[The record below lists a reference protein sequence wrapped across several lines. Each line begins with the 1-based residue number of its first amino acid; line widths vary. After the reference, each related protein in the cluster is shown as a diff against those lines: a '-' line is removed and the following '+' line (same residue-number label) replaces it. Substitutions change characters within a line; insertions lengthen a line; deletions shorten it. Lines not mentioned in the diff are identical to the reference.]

1 MENLGY
7 YNGKFDLIEN
17 MYVPMND
24 RACFFGDGIY
34 EAAYTR
40 NHIVYALNE
49 HIDRLF
55 DSAAALDIKV
65 PHTKEVLY
73 DIICELVKKVDDDEL
88 LVYFQVSR
96 GTQMRNHTPDP
107 TLTGNLW
114 ITIRPQKMRDSHTPM
129 TLMTL
134 EDTRHLYCNMKTL
147 NLMSAVIASKKA
159 LETGV
164 DEAVLHRN
172 GNVTECTHSNIFI
185 ITENNELKTAPI
197 SHMILPGV
205 SRAHLLNAARTLGIP
220 TIENTFTL
228 EEMFSAKEIIV
239 TASGALCRPV
249 SYIDGK
255 AVGGRAKEILDSLR
269 DFVINEFLSKT
280 KA

>member
-40 NHIVYALNE
+40 NHIVYALDE

-55 DSAAALDIKV
+55 DSAKALDIKV
-65 PHTKEVLY
+65 PHSKKALY
-73 DIICELVKKVDDDEL
+73 DIIYELVKKVDADEQ

-107 TLTGNLW
+107 DLLGNLW
-114 ITIRPQKMRDSHTPM
+114 ITIRPQKMRNSHSHM

-134 EDTRHLYCNMKTL
+134 EDTRHLYCNIKTL
-147 NLMSAVIASKKA
+147 NLMTAVIASKKA
-159 LETGV
+159 LEVGV

-172 GNVTECTHSNIFI
+172 GYITECTHSNIFI

-197 SHMILPGV
+197 SNMILPGV
-205 SRAHLLNAARTLGIP
+205 SRAHLINAAQILNIP
-220 TIENTFTL
+220 VIEKEFSID
-228 EEMFSAKEIIV
+228 EMFSAKEIIV

-249 SYIDGK
+249 STIDGK
-255 AVGGRAKEILDSLR
+255 KVGGNAKDILDSLR
-269 DFVINEFLSKT
+269 DFVINEFLSQT
-280 KA
+280 QV

>member
-7 YNGKFDLIEN
+7 YNGKFDTIEN

-34 EAAYTR
+34 EAAYTK
-40 NHIVYALNE
+40 NHIVYALDE

-55 DSAAALDIKV
+55 EGATTLDIKV
-65 PHTKEVLY
+65 PHTKEKLR
-73 DIICELVKKVDDDEL
+73 DIICELVKKVDADEQ

-107 TLTGNLW
+107 ELVGNLW
-114 ITIRPQKMRDSHTPM
+114 ITVRPQKMRDSYTPM

-134 EDTRHLYCNMKTL
+134 EDTRHLFCNIKTL

-159 LETGV
+159 LDAGV
-164 DEAVLHRN
+164 DEAVLHR
-172 GNVTECTHSNIFI
+172 GEYVTECTHSNIFI
-185 ITENNELKTAPI
+185 ITKNNELKTAPV
-197 SHMILPGV
+197 SNMILPGV
-205 SRAHLLNAARTLGIP
+205 SRAHLINAARKLDIP
-220 TIENTFTL
+220 VIEEAFTL

-249 SYIDGK
+249 STIDGK
-255 AVGGRAKEILDSLR
+255 VVGGKANETLSALR
-269 DFVINEFLSKT
+269 DFVTNDFLLKT
-280 KA
+280 QA

>member
-7 YNGKFDLIEN
+7 YNGKYDLIDN

-49 HIDRLF
+49 HIDRLYE
-55 DSAAALDIKV
+55 SAQALDIVV
-65 PHTKEVLY
+65 PHSKEELSK
-73 DIICELVKKVDDDEL
+73 IICNLVDMVDDDEL

-96 GTQMRNHTPDP
+96 GTQMRNHTPD
-107 TLTGNLW
+107 TNLVGNLW
-114 ITIRPQKMRDSHTPM
+114 ITIRPQKMRSSYSPM

-159 LETGV
+159 LEYGV
-164 DEAVLHRN
+164 DEAVLHRS
-172 GNVTECTHSNIFI
+172 GLVTECTHSNIFI
-185 ITENNELKTAPI
+185 ITQNDELKTAPI
-197 SHMILPGV
+197 SNMILPGV
-205 SRAHLLNAARTLGIP
+205 ARAHLISAAKELCVP
-220 TIENTFTL
+220 VIEEQFSL
-228 EEMFSAKEIIV
+228 EEMFNAKEVIV

-249 SYIDGK
+249 SSIDK
-255 AVGGRAKEILDSLR
+255 KEVGGQANELLSKLR
-269 DFVINEFLSKT
+269 TKVINDFLQRTEK
-280 KA
+280 

>member
-40 NHIVYALNE
+40 NHIVYALDE

-55 DSAAALDIKV
+55 DGAKALDINIS
-65 PHTKEVLY
+65 HTKEELHK
-73 DIICELVKKVDDDEL
+73 IICDLVKKVDADEL

-96 GTQMRNHTPDP
+96 GTQMRNHTPD
-107 TLTGNLW
+107 TDLVGNLW
-114 ITIRPQKMRDSHTPM
+114 ITVRPQKMRDSYIPM

-134 EDTRHLYCNMKTL
+134 EDTRHLYCNIKTL

-159 LETGV
+159 LEAGV
-164 DEAVLHRN
+164 DEAVLHR
-172 GNVTECTHSNIFI
+172 GKYVTECTHSNIFI
-185 ITENNELKTAPI
+185 ITENNELKTAPV
-197 SHMILPGV
+197 SNMILPGV
-205 SRAHLLNAARTLGIP
+205 SRAHLINAARILNIP
-220 TIENTFTL
+220 VVEKAFTL

-239 TASGALCRPV
+239 TASGALARPV
-249 SYIDGK
+249 STIDGR
-255 AVGGRAKEILDSLR
+255 AVGGRAKELLDSLR
-269 DFVINEFLSKT
+269 DYVINEFLSST
-280 KA
+280 SQ